1 MNNLPMSQTMLQIP
15 FTLRQE
21 RRILTNYGLLSP
33 CQIIRILLYVSIEYL
48 LQVAM
53 IIRKHS
59 LIQRVTIRYM
69 DSFAHPRKGNKT

>member
-15 FTLRQE
+15 FTLQE

-69 DSFAHPRKGNKT
+69 DSFAHPRKRE